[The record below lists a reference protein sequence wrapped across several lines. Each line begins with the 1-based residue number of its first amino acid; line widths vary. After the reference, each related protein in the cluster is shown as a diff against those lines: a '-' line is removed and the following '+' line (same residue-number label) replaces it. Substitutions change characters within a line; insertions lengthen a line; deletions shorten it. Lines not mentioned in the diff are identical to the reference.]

1 MYKNFKSLPES
12 YKVLNLLDRSK
23 RCLRLILKF
32 FESVICGKKKNQKV
46 SAVDKFMYS
55 LYVHVQYQIV

>member
-1 MYKNFKSLPES
+1 M
-12 YKVLNLLDRSK
+12 LNLLDRSK
-23 RCLRLILKF
+23 RCLKLILKVF
-32 FESVICGKKKNQKV
+32 QSVICGKKKNQKV

>member
-1 MYKNFKSLPES
+1 M
-12 YKVLNLLDRSK
+12 NLLDRSK
-23 RCLRLILKF
+23 RCLKLILKVF
-32 FESVICGKKKNQKV
+32 QSVICGKKKKKNQKV